1 MNYYAD
7 FHLIIITTIYGM
19 ARLLP
24 IFLLLPYLNSQM
36 LGGMI
41 VKNVIIIF
49 IVIGFLPLLAGQYAD
64 IIDMPFLAVVFKEI
78 IVGLMCGFCFAIP
91 FWIVLA
97 IGEIIDNQ
105 RGATISS
112 TMNPGIGVD
121 ASFMASFMNF
131 YFSAIFVINDGMA
144 IIVKAVYET
153 YTIFPLNE
161 MFAFKWSLVVKII
174 SLLNTL
180 MSSAV
185 ILVGPVVVSLFL
197 IEISIGVL
205 SRFAP
210 QLNAFSVA
218 LSIKSFI
225 AFLVLL
231 IYMTSV
237 LTPRL
242 LEMKLLSFLRMTV
255 Q

>member
-1 MNYYAD
+1 M
-7 FHLIIITTIYGM
+7 FTVIIYGM

-24 IFLLLPYLNSQM
+24 VFILLPLLNSQL

-49 IVIGFLPLLAGQYAD
+49 IVIGFTPLLAGQYID
-64 IIDMPFLAVVFKEI
+64 IVNQPFLVIILKEAVI
-78 IVGLMCGFCFAIP
+78 GLICGFCFAIP

-121 ASFMASFMNF
+121 ASFMASFFNY
-131 YFSAIFVINDGMA
+131 YFAAIFVMNDGMG
-144 IIVKAVYET
+144 IIVRALYAS
-153 YTIFPLNE
+153 YSLFPLNE
-161 MFAFKWSLVVKII
+161 MLVFKWSLMMKII
-174 SLLNTL
+174 SLLGVL

-185 ILVGPVVVSLFL
+185 ILAGPVVVSLFL
-197 IEISIGVL
+197 IEVSIGVL

-218 LSIKSFI
+218 LSVKSFV
-225 AFLVLL
+225 AFAVLL

-237 LTPRL
+237 LTP
-242 LEMKLLSFLRMTV
+242 KLLAIKMMPFLRMVV

>member
-1 MNYYAD
+1 MVMVT
-7 FHLIIITTIYGM
+7 LYGM

-49 IVIGFLPLLAGQYAD
+49 IVIGFLPSLAGQYVD
-64 IIDMPFLAVVFKEI
+64 IIDASFLIIILKEVI
-78 IVGLMCGFCFAIP
+78 IGLICGFCFAIP

-121 ASFMASFMNF
+121 ASFMGTFMNF
-131 YFSAIFVINDGMA
+131 YFAAIFMINDGMG
-144 IIVKAVYET
+144 IIVRAVYET

-161 MFAFKWSLVVKII
+161 MFSFKWTLMLKII

-180 MSSAV
+180 MSFAV

-197 IEISIGVL
+197 IEISIGLL

-218 LSIKSFI
+218 LSVKSFV

-237 LTPRL
+237 MTPKL
-242 LEMKLLSFLRMTV
+242 LEMKLSSFLQMAV
-255 Q
+255 N

>member
-1 MNYYAD
+1 MNHYTD
-7 FHLIIITTIYGM
+7 FHLFVMVIIYGM

-24 IFLLLPYLNSQM
+24 VFLLLPYLNSSM
-36 LGGMI
+36 LGGVI

-49 IVIGFLPLLAGQYAD
+49 IAIGFSPLIAGQYID
-64 IIDMPFLAVVFKEI
+64 IVNQPFLIIILKEI
-78 IVGLMCGFCFAIP
+78 IIGLICGFCFAIP
-91 FWIVLA
+91 FWVVLA
-97 IGEIIDNQ
+97 IGEMIDNQ

-121 ASFMASFMNF
+121 ASFMGSFFNY
-131 YFSAIFVINDGMA
+131 YFAAIFVMNDGMG
-144 IIVKAVYET
+144 IIAKALYKS
-153 YTIFPLNE
+153 YAIFPLNE
-161 MFAFKWSLVVKII
+161 MFIFKLSLIIKLI
-174 SLLNTL
+174 SLLGTL

-185 ILVGPVVVSLFL
+185 ILAGPIVVSLFL

-218 LSIKSFI
+218 LSVKSFV
-225 AFLVLL
+225 AFLVLI

-237 LTPRL
+237 LTPKLMAMRL
-242 LEMKLLSFLRMTV
+242 LPFLQMVV

>member
-1 MNYYAD
+1 
-7 FHLIIITTIYGM
+7 M

-24 IFLLLPYLNSQM
+24 IFLLLPYLNSQI

-49 IVIGFLPLLAGQYAD
+49 IVIGFMPLLTGQYVD
-64 IIDMPFLAVVFKEI
+64 IIALPFMMVVLKEMI
-78 IVGLMCGFCFAIP
+78 IGLICGFCFAIP

-121 ASFMASFMNF
+121 TSVMGTFMNF
-131 YFSAIFVINDGMA
+131 YFAVIFVINDGMV
-144 IIVKAVYET
+144 IIVKALYAT
-153 YTIFPLNE
+153 YAIFPLNE
-161 MFAFKWSLVVKII
+161 MLVFNWSMMIKTIT
-174 SLLNTL
+174 LLNTM
-180 MSSAV
+180 MSSAI

-197 IEISIGVL
+197 IEISIGIL

-218 LSIKSFI
+218 LSVKSFV
-225 AFLVLL
+225 AFFVLL

-237 LTPRL
+237 LTPRIL
-242 LEMKLLSFLRMTV
+242 DMKLLPLLLNV
-255 Q
+255 KL

>member
-1 MNYYAD
+1 MVA
-7 FHLIIITTIYGM
+7 IYGM

-24 IFLLLPYLNSQM
+24 IFILIPYLNSQL

-49 IVIGFLPLLAGQYAD
+49 IVIGFMPLLSGQYVD
-64 IIDMPFLAVVFKEI
+64 IVDTPFMMVLLKEVI
-78 IVGLMCGFCFAIP
+78 IGLICGFCLAIP

-121 ASFMASFMNF
+121 TSVMGTFMNF
-131 YFSAIFVINDGMA
+131 YFLAIFVINDGMVT
-144 IIVKAVYET
+144 IVKALYAT

-161 MFAFKWSLVVKII
+161 MFVFKWSLMVKII
-174 SLLNTL
+174 TLLNTL

-218 LSIKSFI
+218 LSIKSFV

-231 IYMTSV
+231 IYMTTV

-242 LEMKLLSFLRMTV
+242 LDIKLLPLLLNVKS
-255 Q
+255 

>member
-1 MNYYAD
+1 MNYYTD
-7 FHLIIITTIYGM
+7 FHFIIITIIYGM

-24 IFLLLPYLNSQM
+24 IFLFLPYLNSQM
-36 LGGMI
+36 LGGMM

-49 IVIGFLPLLAGQYAD
+49 MVVGFLPRLLSQYAD
-64 IIDMPFLAVVFKEI
+64 IVETPFLVIIAKEVVI
-78 IVGLMCGFCFAIP
+78 GLIAGFALALP

-97 IGEIIDNQ
+97 MGEIIDNQ

-121 ASFMASFMNF
+121 ASFMATFMNF
-131 YFSAIFVINDGMA
+131 YFAAIFVMNGGLTTLVRVLYDSY
-144 IIVKAVYET
+144 V
-153 YTIFPLNE
+153 IFPLNE
-161 MFAFKWSLVVKII
+161 MLQLDWALVQKVVA
-174 SLLNTL
+174 LLNTL

-197 IEISIGVL
+197 IEIAIGIL

-218 LSIKSFI
+218 LCVKSFV
-225 AFLVLL
+225 AFLILL
-231 IYMTSV
+231 FYMTPV
-237 LTPRL
+237 LTP
-242 LEMKLLSFLRMTV
+242 KLLDMNLV
-255 Q
+255 QLFTNVVG

>member
-1 MNYYAD
+1 MNYYTD
-7 FHLIIITTIYGM
+7 FHLIVMVTIYGM

-49 IVIGFLPLLAGQYAD
+49 IALGFMPLLAGQYAD
-64 IIDMPFLAVVFKEI
+64 VMDEPFLMILSKEVI
-78 IVGLMCGFCFAIP
+78 IGVICGFCFAIP
-91 FWIVLA
+91 FWVVLA

-121 ASFMASFMNF
+121 ASFMGTFMNF
-131 YFSAIFVINDGMA
+131 YFSAIFVINNGMTT
-144 IIVKAVYET
+144 ISKALYET
-153 YTIFPLNE
+153 YIIFPLNGKFDFTWGL
-161 MFAFKWSLVVKII
+161 MIKII

-185 ILVGPVVVSLFL
+185 VLVGPVVVSLFL
-197 IEISIGVL
+197 IEVAIGVL

-218 LSIKSFI
+218 LSVKSFV

-231 IYMTSV
+231 LYMTSL
-237 LTPRL
+237 LTPKL
-242 LEMKLLSFLRMTV
+242 ISMKLLPFLHMTV

>member
-1 MNYYAD
+1 MNNYTD
-7 FHLIIITTIYGM
+7 FHLIVMVTIYGM

-24 IFLLLPYLNSQM
+24 VFLLLPYLNSQM

-49 IVIGFLPLLAGQYAD
+49 IVVGFSPLLVGQYAD
-64 IIDMPFLAVVFKEI
+64 IVGLPFLIVVSKEVI
-78 IVGLMCGFCFAIP
+78 IGLICGFCFAIP
-91 FWIVLA
+91 FWTVLA

-121 ASFMASFMNF
+121 ASFMGTFLNF
-131 YFSAIFVINDGMA
+131 YFTAIFVINDGMKMIA
-144 IIVKAVYET
+144 KALYET

-161 MFAFKWSLVVKII
+161 MFTFEWSLMVKTV
-174 SLLNTL
+174 SLLSSL
-180 MSSAV
+180 LSSAI

-218 LSIKSFI
+218 LSVKSFV
-225 AFLVLL
+225 AFLILL

-237 LTPRL
+237 LTPKL
-242 LEMKLLSFLRMTV
+242 LGMKLLPFLQSV
-255 Q
+255 VY

>member
-1 MNYYAD
+1 MNYYTD
-7 FHLIIITTIYGM
+7 FHIIIIVTIVGM

-24 IFLLLPYLNSQM
+24 VFLMLPYLNSQM

-49 IVIGFLPLLAGQYAD
+49 IAFGFMPRLADQYAD
-64 IIDMPFLAVVFKEI
+64 ITNEPFIFIILKEVVI
-78 IVGLMCGFCFAIP
+78 GLICGFCFAIP

-121 ASFMASFMNF
+121 ASFMGTFMNF
-131 YFSAIFVINDGMA
+131 YFAAIFVVNNGMA
-144 IIVKAVYET
+144 TLVRSLYET
-153 YTIFPLNE
+153 YEIFPLN
-161 MFAFKWSLVVKII
+161 MKMSFTWALMNQIVM
-174 SLLNTL
+174 LLNEL
-180 MSSAV
+180 MISAV

-197 IEISIGVL
+197 IEISIGIL

-218 LSIKSFI
+218 LSVKSFV

-231 IYMTSV
+231 FYMTPL
-237 LTPRL
+237 LTP
-242 LEMKLLSFLRMTV
+242 KLLQIKLISPLRVMV

>member
-1 MNYYAD
+1 MNYYTD
-7 FHLIIITTIYGM
+7 FNFIVMVAIYGM

-24 IFLLLPYLNSQM
+24 IFILIPYLNSQL

-49 IVIGFLPLLAGQYAD
+49 IVIGFMPLLSGQYVD
-64 IIDMPFLAVVFKEI
+64 IVDTPFMMVLLKEVI
-78 IVGLMCGFCFAIP
+78 IGLICGFCLAIP

-121 ASFMASFMNF
+121 TSVMGTFMNF
-131 YFSAIFVINDGMA
+131 YFLAIFVINDGMVT
-144 IIVKAVYET
+144 IVKALYAT

-161 MFAFKWSLVVKII
+161 MFVFKWSLMVKII
-174 SLLNTL
+174 TLLNTL

-218 LSIKSFI
+218 LSIKSFV

-231 IYMTSV
+231 IYMTTV

-242 LEMKLLSFLRMTV
+242 LDIKLLPLLLNVKS
-255 Q
+255 

>member
-1 MNYYAD
+1 MNYFTD
-7 FHLIIITTIYGM
+7 FNFIVMVAICGM

-24 IFLLLPYLNSQM
+24 IFLLLPYLNSQI

-49 IVIGFLPLLAGQYAD
+49 IVIGFMPLLTGQYAD
-64 IIDMPFLAVVFKEI
+64 IIDMPFVMVVLKEI
-78 IVGLMCGFCFAIP
+78 IIGMICGFCFAIP

-121 ASFMASFMNF
+121 TSVMGTFMNF
-131 YFSAIFVINDGMA
+131 YFAAIFVINDGMVTIA
-144 IIVKAVYET
+144 KALYAT
-153 YTIFPLNE
+153 YAIFPLSE
-161 MFAFKWSLVVKII
+161 MFVFNWTLMIKTIT
-174 SLLNTL
+174 LLNTM
-180 MSSAV
+180 MSSAI

-197 IEISIGVL
+197 VEISIGVL

-218 LSIKSFI
+218 LSIKSVV
-225 AFLVLL
+225 AFFVLL

-237 LTPRL
+237 LTPKL
-242 LEMKLLSFLRMTV
+242 LDMKLLHFLPGAEV
-255 Q
+255 

>member
-1 MNYYAD
+1 MVT
-7 FHLIIITTIYGM
+7 LYGM

-49 IVIGFLPLLAGQYAD
+49 IVIGFLPSLAGQYVD
-64 IIDMPFLAVVFKEI
+64 IIDASFLIIILKEVI
-78 IVGLMCGFCFAIP
+78 IGLICGFCFAIP

-121 ASFMASFMNF
+121 ASFMGTFMNF
-131 YFSAIFVINDGMA
+131 YFAAIFMINDGMG
-144 IIVKAVYET
+144 IIVRAVYET

-161 MFAFKWSLVVKII
+161 MFSFKWTLMLKII

-180 MSSAV
+180 MSFAV

-197 IEISIGVL
+197 IEISIGLL

-218 LSIKSFI
+218 LSVKSFV

-237 LTPRL
+237 MTPKL
-242 LEMKLLSFLRMTV
+242 LEMKLSSFLQMAV
-255 Q
+255 N

>member
-1 MNYYAD
+1 MNDYAN
-7 FHLIIITTIYGM
+7 FSIIVMVTIYGM

-24 IFLLLPYLNSQM
+24 VFLLLPYLNSQM

-49 IVIGFLPLLAGQYAD
+49 IVVGFMPRLAEQYTD
-64 IIDMPFLAVVFKEI
+64 IIDLPFVAIILKEVI
-78 IVGLMCGFCFAIP
+78 IGLICGFCFAIP

-121 ASFMASFMNF
+121 ASFMGTFMNF
-131 YFSAIFVINDGMA
+131 YFAAIFVINDGMT
-144 IIVKAVYET
+144 IIVKALYET
-153 YTIFPLNE
+153 YRIFPLNE
-161 MFAFKWSLVVKII
+161 MLTIKWSLMVKII
-174 SLLNTL
+174 SLLDSL
-180 MSSAV
+180 MSSAI

-197 IEISIGVL
+197 IEIAIGVL

-210 QLNAFSVA
+210 QLNAFSVS
-218 LSIKSFI
+218 LSVKSFI

-231 IYMTSV
+231 IYMTPA
-237 LTPRL
+237 LTP
-242 LEMKLLSFLRMTV
+242 KLLDMKILPFLQMLV
-255 Q
+255 K